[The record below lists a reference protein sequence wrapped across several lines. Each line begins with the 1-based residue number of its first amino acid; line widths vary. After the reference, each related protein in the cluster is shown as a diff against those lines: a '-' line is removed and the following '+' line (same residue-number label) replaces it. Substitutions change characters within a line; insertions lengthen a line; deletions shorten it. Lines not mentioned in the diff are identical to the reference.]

1 MKIESRDILLN
12 LKNFNNK
19 ANNKLY
25 NQINKIY
32 NIPIILKTPQ
42 HKSNFN
48 NNFTINNDN
57 KILSYQIKLNFNNSY
72 DNIYKSTPYKKKII
86 SNKKNSKFSTNL
98 YSTNITTMHF
108 NENNKILL
116 NKRNIYSK
124 KKTVDQNVN
133 LNINTS
139 FISKND
145 YLYKF
150 FTKDEEINSEDD
162 ENIKNNSLSLENESI
177 LNNVNNSI
185 INNKQNNYFINNL
198 TDCSK
203 NINEK
208 IENNNEIK
216 FQTNSS
222 NNNKVYKE
230 KKENCC
236 EINKCIIF

>member
-12 LKNFNNK
+12 LKNFSNK
-19 ANNKLY
+19 ENNKLY
-25 NQINKIY
+25 NKINKIY
-32 NIPIILKTPQ
+32 DIPIILKTPQ

-48 NNFTINNDN
+48 YNFTNNSDN
-57 KILSYQIKLNFNNSY
+57 KILSFKKKLNFNNSY
-72 DNIYKSTPYKKKII
+72 DNIYKATPYKKKII
-86 SNKKNSKFSTNL
+86 SNKKNSKYSTNL
-98 YSTNITTMHF
+98 YSTNITTMNF
-108 NENNKILL
+108 NENNKIFL
-116 NKRNIYSK
+116 NKRKIYSK
-124 KKTVDQNVN
+124 KKTEDKNLN

-162 ENIKNNSLSLENESI
+162 ENIKNNSFSLENESI
-177 LNNVNNSI
+177 LNSVNNSI
-185 INNKQNNYFINNL
+185 INSKQNNYFINNL
-198 TDCSK
+198 TDCAN

-236 EINKCIIF
+236 EINKCFIF

>member
-1 MKIESRDILLN
+1 
-12 LKNFNNK
+12 
-19 ANNKLY
+19 
-25 NQINKIY
+25 
-32 NIPIILKTPQ
+32 
-42 HKSNFN
+42 
-48 NNFTINNDN
+48 
-57 KILSYQIKLNFNNSY
+57 
-72 DNIYKSTPYKKKII
+72 
-86 SNKKNSKFSTNL
+86 
-98 YSTNITTMHF
+98 MHF